1 MKKNYY
7 AKVLALTVAASMV
20 SVPAF
25 AEEDAAPAVQEQG
38 KEGENELKVEK
49 IEEKESEDVAEKGT
63 VEEQEISTYSVENK
77 AETKITTAGGEL
89 QSGTYKLTEDVT
101 LTDENLTVPV
111 GAEVTI
117 DLNGH
122 VLTGNGKGSVIT
134 VKGNLILN
142 DSNSNAQNSGKV
154 DTAGI
159 WRYSGTD
166 GEDVTLSGGVI
177 TGGNANTGDAPNGC
191 GGGVNVL
198 ETGNFVMNGGNIAG
212 CQVSLNGGAVYCY
225 AGGKFTMNGGN
236 LCYNTA
242 NSQGGAVMIG
252 GSSEMVMTGGTISN
266 NICPSGGGVIV
277 NNLFTMTGG
286 KIVNNTATFPEGSTK
301 YKPISGGGLLVNGG
315 NVTITGGEI
324 SGNKAVS
331 KTVTVGETE
340 TEYKASGAGIR
351 QNGTLTLS
359 GNVVVNNNVCD
370 DTTQNIFVQKGRV
383 ISLEGLGSAANI
395 GFTLEEES
403 GIVTKGYT
411 TGDEGKI
418 HSDTDSSLISA
429 EEDGELWYNAQA
441 GKTDND
447 ENAVA
452 KVGNTYYSDFD
463 WLISNMATKT
473 AKIELLKDIT
483 LTKAISTPIASTL
496 ELTAEKPVT
505 IHCEAMETTEKG
517 YILVNKGTALKL
529 SGQITL
535 DGQKDT
541 EKAANT
547 RAIYVNDGAKVEM
560 AGAAKI
566 TNFNIANN
574 TDINIG
580 GAIYAAKGAVTT
592 ISEKATMSGNRAK
605 KGGAVY
611 NDKGVV
617 NINGGFIKENTAMNG
632 GGIYNYGAE
641 AVLNIN
647 GGEISQNEAADDR
660 AGETDRSYGGG
671 VVNAYGATATMNGG
685 KIANNVVI
693 PRKNAYGNARGGGV
707 YNDATFTF
715 NGGEIVGNSC
725 RQDPKVAYTTNTL
738 YCAGLYNSKELTING
753 GTIAGNYYEFNKGD
767 GNKSSFDGVGVSNN
781 GGTLTITNGTIENN
795 YCKNGDVE
803 GAGVAVGANS
813 QNDATLIMTGGTIC
827 GNNGGTKSGA
837 GLHLGGS
844 GKHTVTA
851 DISGGKIV
859 DNIGANG
866 VSFDSLVTLNLSGNP
881 VITGNKTTAGEEK
894 DVYLPN
900 NAALTLKNALTAGAT
915 IKVTGEGPVVAKA
928 ADGYTVTDNDAAY
941 FAHNGNKLVQKDAT
955 KNQLVLAG
963 KEEGKTYSTVTLN
976 LPNHVKAN
984 KGQSTVVE
992 NGSKYEVSF
1001 TAEKGYKISSVTVN
1015 GEKRNPEN
1023 GKLKLE
1029 GISDNTTITVTEEK
1043 KAAPTL
1049 TLSSN
1054 SGIFRINRGPVTFTY
1069 EYNGD
1074 GAVIV
1079 EIENR
1084 DTSVAEAS
1092 VDAEEKEVTV
1102 TLKSVGTARIT
1113 VSATE
1118 GKNYNAAT
1126 ATYDLTVQKK
1136 KSSSSSSDISVP
1148 TYGVSTG
1155 KTENGKISVTPA
1167 KAEAGEKVTIKA
1179 TPDSGYQLDKV
1190 TVKDKDNSNVK
1201 LTKVNDNEYTFTM
1214 PKGKVSVD
1222 ATFVQKDAADDNQNS
1237 AAEKS
1242 KVIKLQIGS
1251 RIVNVDNEAVI
1262 YDAAPVIRNDRTLVP
1277 IRIVTETL
1285 GGKVDWNGATKEV
1298 TLHIDGKEIKMTVG
1312 KTLEKYGVA
1321 PVIIDGR
1328 TFVPVRFVA
1337 DELGATVAW
1346 DDATKTVTITKIEK

>member
-25 AEEDAAPAVQEQG
+25 AAEDAAPAAQEQG
-38 KEGENELKVEK
+38 KEGENESKVEK

-63 VEEQEISTYSVENK
+63 VEGQKISTYSVENK
-77 AETKITTAGGEL
+77 AETEITAAGGEL
-89 QSGTYKLTEDVT
+89 TSGTYKLTEDVT
-101 LTDENLTVPV
+101 LTDANLTIPV

-122 VLTGNGKGSVIT
+122 VLTGNGNGSVIT
-134 VKGNLILN
+134 VNGSLILN
-142 DSNSNAQNSGKV
+142 DSDSTAKNEGAV

-159 WRYSGTD
+159 WHYNETEGAS
-166 GEDVTLSGGVI
+166 VTLRGGVI
-177 TGGNANTGDAPNGC
+177 TGGNAHTDDPNAAPEGC

-198 ETGNFVMNGGNIAG
+198 STGDFVMNGGNIAG
-212 CQVSLNGGAVYCY
+212 CKVSLNGGAVYGY

-242 NSQGGAVMIG
+242 NNQGGAVMIG

-286 KIVNNTATFPEGSTK
+286 KIVNNTATFPEGSTN

-359 GNVVVNNNVCD
+359 GNVVVEDNVCD
-370 DTTQNIFVQKGRV
+370 DTAKQNIFVQKGRV

-395 GFTLEEES
+395 GFTLEEGT
-403 GIVTKGYT
+403 GIVTQGYT

-418 HSDTDSSLISA
+418 YSDTDSSLISA
-429 EEDGELWYNAQA
+429 DEDGELWYNAEDK
-441 GKTDND
+441 KT
-447 ENAVA
+447 ENIEEAVA

-483 LTKAISTPIASTL
+483 LKKAISTPIASML

-505 IHCEAMETTEKG
+505 IHCEAMETTENG

-535 DGQKDT
+535 DGQKNDT

-547 RAIYVNDGAKVEM
+547 RAIYVNDGAEFEI
-560 AGAAKI
+560 AGNAKI

-574 TDINIG
+574 SG
-580 GAIYAAKGAVTT
+580 GAIYATKGAVTT
-592 ISEKATMSGNRAK
+592 ISENATMSGNRAK

-611 NDKGVV
+611 NYKGVV

-632 GGIYNYGAE
+632 GGIYNYGPE

-647 GGEISQNEAADDR
+647 DGEISGNKAADDDN
-660 AGETDRSYGGG
+660 AEKKERSYGGG
-671 VVNAYGATATMNGG
+671 VVNEAGAKATMNGG

-693 PRKNAYGNARGGGV
+693 PRQDVYGNARGGGV

-715 NGGEIVGNSC
+715 NGGEIIGNSC
-725 RQDPKVAYTTNTL
+725 RQDPNVTYTTNTL

-753 GTIAGNYYEFNKGD
+753 GTIAGNYYAFNEGD
-767 GNKSSFDGVGVSNN
+767 GNKLSFDGVGVSNN
-781 GGTLTITNGTIENN
+781 GGTLTITNGTISGN
-795 YCKNGDVE
+795 YCENGDANGVGLAVTSNVSR
-803 GAGVAVGANS
+803 GAS
-813 QNDATLIMTGGTIC
+813 LTMTGGTIC
-827 GNNGGTKSGA
+827 ENRSNESNGT
-837 GLHLGGS
+837 GLYLGGNVNHS
-844 GKHTVTA
+844 VTA

-859 DNIGANG
+859 NNTGKNG
-866 VSFDSLVTLNLSGNP
+866 VYLNQYVALNLSGNP
-881 VITGNKTTAGEEK
+881 VIMGNKTTAGAES

-900 NAALTLKNALTAGAT
+900 NVTLTLKDALTAGAT
-915 IKVTGEGPVVAKA
+915 IKVTGEGPVVAKGT
-928 ADGYTVTDNDAAY
+928 DEYTVRDADAAY

-955 KNQLVLAG
+955 ENQLVLADKNG
-963 KEEGKTYSTVTLN
+963 TYHTVTIN
-976 LPNHVKAN
+976 LPDHVKADRALTA
-984 KGQSTVVE
+984 QVAD
-992 NGSKYEVSF
+992 NGAYEVTL
-1001 TAEKGYKISSVTVN
+1001 TAETGYKISSVTVN
-1015 GEKRNPEN
+1015 GKEKKLEN
-1023 GKLKLE
+1023 GKLTLDS
-1029 GISDNTTITVTEEK
+1029 ISADTTITVTEEE
-1043 KAAPTL
+1043 KAASTL
-1049 TLSSN
+1049 ILSSN
-1054 SGIFRINRGPVTFTY
+1054 SGIFRINRGPATFTY

-1074 GAVIV
+1074 GAVTV
-1079 EIENR
+1079 ESS
-1084 DTSVAEAS
+1084 DKSVAEAS
-1092 VDAEEKEVTV
+1092 VDAEKKEVTV

-1113 VSATE
+1113 VSAAE
-1118 GKNYNAAT
+1118 GDNFLAKD

-1136 KSSSSSSDISVP
+1136 KSSSSSS
-1148 TYGVSTG
+1148 
-1155 KTENGKISVTPA
+1155 
-1167 KAEAGEKVTIKA
+1167 A
-1179 TPDSGYQLDKV
+1179 TTTD
-1190 TVKDKDNSNVK
+1190 KDKDNNK
-1201 LTKVNDNEYTFTM
+1201 TTDNDKTTDNNQTK
-1214 PKGKVSVD
+1214 
-1222 ATFVQKDAADDNQNS
+1222 DDNS

-1262 YDAAPVIRNDRTLVP
+1262 YDTAPVIRNDRTLVP